1 MELIH
6 NLINIKKDSEK
17 PNGFISLSLD
27 VSNLKSIYNS
37 IIIISEE
44 WKVKEINGIINLKYG
59 DLNSIGCE
67 LFISPFYIKITLD
80 RLSCFPIFYF
90 KKNNVVFITS
100 LWDQIYSN
108 KYSMEI
114 DYINFACMKKFDYI
128 PYNETILKNI
138 YRLNIN
144 NCLEIKYKINNLIL
158 SSKRLIS
165 NSNNFLNPT
174 DAVCNLIS
182 EALDKNK
189 KLLLPLSSGLDS
201 RHLLG
206 CALKVTESSNI
217 EAFTYTLV
225 TDKICFESAVAQEIC
240 KNNKIKWSSI
250 SIENFRN
257 YDFDAWKW
265 NGGLGALNG
274 GYSYLAIE
282 NFLRKKDKNNYL
294 VLSGFVGDLLS
305 GKYLREENLNINNCF
320 TKNFIKLPFFLN
332 DDRNFQQNF
341 YNKINKWIELGKFYE
356 LNNTEMLSIGKAQ
369 YLSFL
374 WKCYEQLG
382 MQFLTPYVNNNFI
395 ESVSKVNSQIHKNRY
410 WQKKDI
416 KILIPN
422 SSIRK
427 KYFFNNNQVAIK
439 EGLKIKGLYGLN
451 EVRRCN
457 KNKFVRLIGS
467 IYFSDIYRKIE
478 TILICNK
485 PFEIIMRYLFKYLPT
500 YRILNILGS
509 KDLK

>member
-1 MELIH
+1 
-6 NLINIKKDSEK
+6 
-17 PNGFISLSLD
+17 
-27 VSNLKSIYNS
+27 
-37 IIIISEE
+37 
-44 WKVKEINGIINLKYG
+44 
-59 DLNSIGCE
+59 
-67 LFISPFYIKITLD
+67 
-80 RLSCFPIFYF
+80 
-90 KKNNVVFITS
+90 
-100 LWDQIYSN
+100 
-108 KYSMEI
+108 
-114 DYINFACMKKFDYI
+114 
-128 PYNETILKNI
+128 
-138 YRLNIN
+138 
-144 NCLEIKYKINNLIL
+144 
-158 SSKRLIS
+158 
-165 NSNNFLNPT
+165 
-174 DAVCNLIS
+174 
-182 EALDKNK
+182 
-189 KLLLPLSSGLDS
+189 
-201 RHLLG
+201 
-206 CALKVTESSNI
+206 
-217 EAFTYTLV
+217 
-225 TDKICFESAVAQEIC
+225 
-240 KNNKIKWSSI
+240 
-250 SIENFRN
+250 
-257 YDFDAWKW
+257 
-265 NGGLGALNG
+265 
-274 GYSYLAIE
+274 
-282 NFLRKKDKNNYL
+282 
-294 VLSGFVGDLLS
+294 
-305 GKYLREENLNINNCF
+305 
-320 TKNFIKLPFFLN
+320 
-332 DDRNFQQNF
+332 
-341 YNKINKWIELGKFYE
+341 
-356 LNNTEMLSIGKAQ
+356 Q